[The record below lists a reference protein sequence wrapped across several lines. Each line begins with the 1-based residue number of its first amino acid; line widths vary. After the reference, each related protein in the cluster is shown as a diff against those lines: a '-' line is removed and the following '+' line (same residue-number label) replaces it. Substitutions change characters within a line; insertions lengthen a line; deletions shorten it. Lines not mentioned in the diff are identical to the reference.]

1 MKKTPGIMEELV
13 SAHTDILT
21 EETATQ
27 EKRSV
32 HTKFKLSGD
41 AVAAREWLASHWDM
55 NQKDV
60 AEVVARIT
68 DRFLSGHEAREE
80 FVEDASNQPG
90 ELTQK
95 THVVSNGTRNFLK
108 RTAKELNLTRDQFF
122 DASLRLVHTMV
133 HHKRKKQIEH
143 HKELLPVL
151 DELRARTKEVYK
163 EVEAR
168 IDDDDPL
175 GGTTIF
181 GKLKHLENIV
191 GALEE
196 EIEKGRPLET
206 DFDFWDLPSE
216 DDFVRNTLGNSDPGK
231 MAKSDGP
238 QPGVPSSN
246 AIGVDPQSPPDLTY
260 TKVLNAQFD
269 GQKVLN
275 PNWNKL
281 LKIAHERALKKT
293 SSFSEIAQAT
303 KSNIKRGRFE
313 EKGYHP
319 VTAGS
324 EIPDFSIQGKKARTA
339 WPDILHLAKYLDTN
353 VFVRFR
359 WRNKEKAVH
368 PGEVGILQ
376 WQSTSQEQG

>member
-1 MKKTPGIMEELV
+1 MEELV
-13 SAHTDILT
+13 SAHSDILT
-21 EETATQ
+21 QETATQ

-32 HTKFKLSGD
+32 HTKFKLSED
-41 AVAAREWLASHWDM
+41 AIAAREWLASHWDM

-60 AEVVARIT
+60 AEVVARVT
-68 DRFLSGHEAREE
+68 DRFLSGDEAREE

-90 ELTQK
+90 KLTQK

-151 DELRARTKEVYK
+151 DELRARTKEVYE

-196 EIEKGRPLET
+196 EIERGNPLET
-206 DFDFWDLPSE
+206 DFDFWGLPSE
-216 DDFVRNTLGNSDPGK
+216 DDFVQNTFGNSEPGK
-231 MAKSDGP
+231 TDKSDGS
-238 QPGVPSSN
+238 QPGVSSSN
-246 AIGVDPQSPPDLTY
+246 VMGVDPQSPPDLTY
-260 TKVLNAQFD
+260 TKVLKAEFD
-269 GQKVLN
+269 GQKVFN

-281 LKIAHERALKKT
+281 LKIAHERALEEIG
-293 SSFSEIAQAT
+293 SFSELAQVT
-303 KSNIKRGRFE
+303 NSNIKKGEFD
-313 EKGYHP
+313 EKGYHS
-319 VTAGS
+319 VTTGS
-324 EIPDFSIQGKKARTA
+324 RIPDFSIQGKKARTA
-339 WPDILHLAKYLDTN
+339 WPDILHLAKYLHTD
-353 VFVRFR
+353 VFIRFK
-359 WRNKEKAVH
+359 WPNKEKAVH
-368 PGEVGILQ
+368 PGKMGILQ
-376 WQSTSQEQG
+376 WRSTSEEQA